1 LRIGLR
7 ELPALL
13 LTAPLSTLV
22 FLATLLS
29 LPTTLLPGA
38 LPALLLPT
46 LLRTT
51 LLLAALL
58 LAALLLAALLIAI
71 LFHASISPSV
81 SRKFDA

>member
-38 LPALLLPT
+38 LPALLLP
-46 LLRTT
+46 
-51 LLLAALL
+51 
-58 LAALLLAALLIAI
+58 ALLLAALLIAI